1 MAKPSKVYDGRKER
15 ERLSFNFSVTL
26 SGDLVAVQNRMRD
39 ARSAPEGGGGGVEI
53 KNREK
58 EKREKRQNMQQ

>member
-39 ARSAPEGGGGGVEI
+39 ARSAPEGGGGVEI